1 MSNLTVLLGGAK
13 KQLIKTTPVMI
24 LRDVV
29 NEVCTKQGYPDPEN
43 YGLKNGRTILDLSLR
58 IRYVNIAPGTKLELI
73 KVPKNKSAPSSVN
86 IALQLEDGERR
97 VQTFPVTSTLWEI
110 LVAFE
115 QASGG
120 TLNVTRRTGKAPT
133 SSKNIFSLA
142 RLNKSKSP
150 SEVYL
155 LPVVILLEREYVTIE
170 KLKTT
175 TLQLTGLTSGN
186 ALMRVL
192 MRYTDAS
199 IDDFMEDIIKEYP
212 RDGASVGVDG
222 ATSPTLQPTIVTP
235 QSPASQP
242 TSEPA
247 QPRSLAN
254 HSEPSPMDVD
264 PTPVVP
270 EPVETRTTMVP
281 TTMKHSSQPATVVA
295 VMTARSNSG
304 TNTSREGIV
313 LSPGASATSPTVADG
328 SIQRP
333 SAEESM
339 NTAMIEAN
347 HEIRQLREQQAQ
359 AVITDRVKR
368 LARAQEGSDRD
379 LFVRS
384 IPTAD
389 FTDEPTE
396 FEEAVPVPT
405 AATAVNASISA
416 VQSQEELVRQIARRV
431 SQQLR
436 SASARGDSTLD
447 RYSLIAQE
455 IEKEQR
461 SGTLPISPVDSRQ
474 NSISQPKSKS
484 PSPPPRTDSTSSE
497 SSQTAVIAATTTKSA
512 AHSSPL
518 SSTSA
523 LKPPAVITPL
533 DVRVFRP
540 PEDSSTPLSNKIEL
554 PDDFYTLSSQEL
566 LSLLNSQKRAREVEE
581 SRPFKTMQM
590 RAEEE
595 KAREQK
601 YPKTILRIRFP
612 DRVQLQATF
621 ASSSTTIQQLYH
633 WVASVCI
640 GQGEKF
646 ELYTTPP
653 KKVLKEDKQTLY
665 QAGLS
670 PQSIVYFSWKDSQL
684 NHHSSF
690 LKAEYLNKMEDLPL
704 PGGGSA
710 GGDGSEA
717 AVEQVQVK
725 AASPSAAAAAAGVP
739 DATGTPGSRTGSGE
753 RTSSGSGVPKW
764 MKLSKK

>member
-13 KQLIKTTPVMI
+13 KQLIKTTPTMI

-29 NEVCTKQGYPDPEN
+29 NEVCTKQGYSDPES
-43 YGLKNGRTILDLSLR
+43 YGLKNGRTTLDLSLR
-58 IRYVNIAPGTKLELI
+58 IRYVNIAPGAKLELI
-73 KVPKNKSAPSSVN
+73 KVPKNKSAPSNVN

-97 VQTFPVTSTLWEI
+97 VQAFPVTSTLWEVLI
-110 LVAFE
+110 AFE

-120 TLNVTRRTGKAPT
+120 TLNVTRRTAKPT
-133 SSKNIFSLA
+133 SSSKNIFSLA

-192 MRYTDAS
+192 MRFTDAS
-199 IDDFMEDIIKEYP
+199 IDDFMEDIVKEYP
-212 RDGASVGVDG
+212 RPGADG
-222 ATSPTLQPTIVTP
+222 ATSPTLQATAVASPPTSSSTSKPTLTTV
-235 QSPASQP
+235 QPASVA
-242 TSEPA
+242 S
-247 QPRSLAN
+247 N
-254 HSEPSPMDVD
+254 GEPSPMDVD
-264 PTPVVP
+264 PTPAVP
-270 EPVETRTTMVP
+270 EPAETRSAVVP
-281 TTMKHSSQPATVVA
+281 TTLERSQPAPFVMPL
-295 VMTARSNSG
+295 MTARSGSV
-304 TNTSREGIV
+304 TTDKREGIV
-313 LSPGASATSPTVADG
+313 LSPGASATSPTVNDG
-328 SIQRP
+328 PIQGP

-368 LARAQEGSDRD
+368 LARAQDGSDRD
-379 LFVRS
+379 RFVRS
-384 IPTAD
+384 IPAAD

-396 FEEAVPVPT
+396 FEEPVTPVAVAAGVPV
-405 AATAVNASISA
+405 AVNASVSA

-431 SQQLR
+431 SQQMR

-461 SGTLPISPVDSRQ
+461 SGTLPISPGGSRE
-474 NSISQPKSKS
+474 NSMSQPKSKS
-484 PSPPPRTDSTSSE
+484 PSPPPRKDSSSSV
-497 SSQTAVIAATTTKSA
+497 SSQSSSVAAATAEPVVRPSPPSSA
-512 AHSSPL
+512 
-518 SSTSA
+518 SA
-523 LKPPAVITPL
+523 PKPPMTITPL
-533 DVRVFRP
+533 NVRVFRP
-540 PEDSSTPLSNKIEL
+540 PEDSSTPLSNQIEL

-581 SRPFKTMQM
+581 SRAFKTSQM

-621 ASSSTTIQQLYH
+621 ASSSTTVQQLYR

-653 KKVLKEDKQTLY
+653 KKVLKEDRQTLY
-665 QAGLS
+665 QAGLA

-684 NHHSSF
+684 NHHAPF
-690 LKAEYLNKMEDLPL
+690 LKVEYLSKMEDLPL
-704 PGGGSA
+704 PGGGGSS
-710 GGDGSEA
+710 GSEA
-717 AVEQVQVK
+717 AVEQVQVQS
-725 AASPSAAAAAAGVP
+725 AAPSPSTAATGAPGATGVP
-739 DATGTPGSRTGSGE
+739 GTRTGSGE
-753 RTSSGSGVPKW
+753 RASGGSGVPKW
-764 MKLSKK
+764 MKLNK